1 MHTSS
6 FFQSHTTNQE
16 QHCQTVQFVVEANIP
31 ESIRPILPDMLHIDE
46 TDTCKKQDARK
57 PCTLNL
63 QPLILTLRPKLNH
76 EPEIPGNSTSSSAA
90 GRNEGSASGTSFP
103 AESPENRQGRAIP
116 TAHHTLGHRLQT
128 KQATASL
135 LMQQVNRP
143 MHGPNFGSQKCD
155 RNLHMFPSW
164 RHCNA
169 ALRITLPNTYHPSNL
184 HCSYEPGKRP
194 YLLTSKTYGRCEQV

>member
-1 MHTSS
+1 M
-6 FFQSHTTNQE
+6 
-16 QHCQTVQFVVEANIP
+16 P

-46 TDTCKKQDARK
+46 TDTCKKQHARK

-76 EPEIPGNSTSSSAA
+76 EPEIPGTSTSSSAP

-103 AESPENRQGRAIP
+103 AEAPENTQGRAIP
-116 TAHHTLGHRLQT
+116 IAHDTLGHRLQT

-135 LMQQVNRP
+135 LTQQFIRP

-155 RNLHMFPSW
+155 RNLYMFPSW
-164 RHCNA
+164 WHCNA
-169 ALRITLPNTYHPSNL
+169 ALRITLPNNYHPSNL
-184 HCSYEPGKRP
+184 HCSSEQGKRP
-194 YLLTSKTYGRCEQV
+194 CL